1 MAEQFLLRFNSEQ
14 DLIAAREHLLEF
26 ELSDS
31 AAFAN
36 GNPRLFH
43 TTLSDSNALMCQCR
57 ATCRVKEDAVILDTN
72 GSQVPFAKVFH
83 QHSTRKSGKHHPD
96 GMLWIRHPNRQHK
109 VHS

>member
-1 MAEQFLLRFNSEQ
+1 MATALSQQPYLNHEKSGGRHYYRLRDKADLTNVFRLQQEYTYEPVMAEQFLLRFNSEQ

-43 TTLSDSNALMCQCR
+43 TTLSDSNA
-57 ATCRVKEDAVILDTN
+57 
-72 GSQVPFAKVFH
+72 
-83 QHSTRKSGKHHPD
+83 
-96 GMLWIRHPNRQHK
+96 
-109 VHS
+109 

>member
-1 MAEQFLLRFNSEQ
+1 
-14 DLIAAREHLLEF
+14 
-26 ELSDS
+26 
-31 AAFAN
+31 
-36 GNPRLFH
+36 
-43 TTLSDSNALMCQCR
+43 MCQCR

-109 VHS
+109 VHFEKLPLEDVAPMILNLYGIGEKSKTESQPQHALA